1 MSRTRIHNLAISLD
15 GFATREPQS
24 TEAPFGHA
32 GQRLHDWM
40 FGTRFWARQG
50 APGGAADAGG
60 SAGVDHAFAERHG
73 IGFGAEIMG
82 ANKFGPRA
90 GRTIRTG
97 RAGGGRHGVQRGR
110 GVLGLGLLLRPHHRN
125 RGAAPGL
132 HPARRLDLA
141 PHALTVDARPRRTQP
156 VADPDGAVGTWL
168 RSEPPV

>member
-97 RAGGGRHGVQRGR
+97 RAGGGRHSVQRGR
-110 GVLGLGLLLRPHHRN
+110 GVLGLGLLLRPLHRN

-141 PHALTVDARPRRTQP
+141 SRGIAVDDRARRTP
-156 VADPDGAVGTWL
+156 PTADPDGEVGTWL

>member
-82 ANKFGPRA
+82 ANKFGPPGWQDDPDWKGWWGPSRCSTRP
-90 GRTIRTG
+90 GRPGTG
-97 RAGGGRHGVQRGR
+97 PSSTASPSDSRCCSWPSSCAPP
-110 GVLGLGLLLRPHHRN
+110 GLGLARPH
-125 RGAAPGL
+125 
-132 HPARRLDLA
+132 RR
-141 PHALTVDARPRRTQP
+141 
-156 VADPDGAVGTWL
+156 
-168 RSEPPV
+168 

>member
-60 SAGVDHAFAERHG
+60 SAGVDHADESDETYPYRSKK
-73 IGFGAEIMG
+73 E
-82 ANKFGPRA
+82 NKK
-90 GRTIRTG
+90 
-97 RAGGGRHGVQRGR
+97 
-110 GVLGLGLLLRPHHRN
+110 
-125 RGAAPGL
+125 
-132 HPARRLDLA
+132 
-141 PHALTVDARPRRTQP
+141 
-156 VADPDGAVGTWL
+156 
-168 RSEPPV
+168 

>member
-60 SAGVDHAFAERHG
+60 SAGGDHAFAERHG

-82 ANKFGPRA
+82 ANKFGPGLA
-90 GRTIRTG
+90 GRSGLEGLVGAVTVFNA
-97 RAGGGRHGVQRGR
+97 AGASWDWASFY
-110 GVLGLGLLLRPHHRN
+110 GLSIGIEVLLLAFILRAAWTWPRAAVSSMSDRVEPN
-125 RGAAPGL
+125 RSPIQMG
-132 HPARRLDLA
+132 R
-141 PHALTVDARPRRTQP
+141 
-156 VADPDGAVGTWL
+156 
-168 RSEPPV
+168 